1 MAYRYGVRFKRG
13 HALVGIIAAT
23 LATFP
28 LANVHGTSARQSELS
43 PRVIHGV
50 DAEVGQFPFL
60 AALLNTKDLQQKGAF
75 QAQFC
80 GATLTSP
87 NTLVT
92 AAHCVVDQKTG
103 EQLAAADITAGF
115 TQNLDSL
122 NIRLIQVTNVSVHP
136 GYDIE
141 TSANDI
147 AVLTLA
153 ASVPDIPPLD
163 PLIPELA
170 VEYTAAG
177 SPAQVAGWGNIVISG
192 NKYPTIFRVGE
203 VKIFPDSS
211 CGEGKRNIINGVT
224 FNGFSRSEVDSSV
237 MICAAGVNSN
247 KEIVDACQG
256 DSGGPLIAT
265 GSAGPKLVGVVSW
278 GEDCASKYPG
288 VYSRVSA
295 LNAFL
300 QSAGA
305 MPISIPTVPPTV
317 SVTPLLGE
325 LKITMTGSQGETTVT
340 QYAATVVGPNPA
352 SPTTTQ
358 TLNCFAAPAK
368 QSSSGSC
375 SVTGLLTGAE
385 YTVTAIS
392 ANELGNSSASAPV
405 IAVPSDQPIA
415 GEIRSAKFTR
425 TSARFGLTPSNVN
438 SSPLKAERVIC
449 SPVGSGAIRSARV
462 SGESVVVRNLTQKR
476 YKCII
481 QIVTDAGSADSVEK
495 VIRRQ

>member
-1 MAYRYGVRFKRG
+1 MRFKRG
-13 HALVGIIAAT
+13 QALVGIIAAT

-28 LANVHGTSARQSELS
+28 IANVHGTSNRQSELS

-50 DAEVGQFPFL
+50 DADVGQFPFL
-60 AALLNTKDLQQKGAF
+60 AALLNTKDLQQKGVF

-103 EQLAAADITAGF
+103 EQHDPADITAGF
-115 TQNLDSL
+115 TRNLDSL
-122 NIRLIQVTNVSVHP
+122 NIRLVQVTNVSVHP
-136 GYDIE
+136 GYEIE

-153 ASVPDIPPLD
+153 VPVSDIPPLG

-192 NKYPTIFRVGE
+192 NKYPTIFRIGD

-224 FNGFSRSEVDSSV
+224 FNGFSKSEVDSSV

-325 LKITMTGSQGETTVT
+325 IKITMTGSQGETTVT

-358 TLNCFAAPAK
+358 TLNCFAAPTK

-375 SVTGLLTGAE
+375 SVTGLLTGAQ

-405 IAVPSDQPIA
+405 VAVPSDQPIA
-415 GEIRSAKFTR
+415 GEFRSVKFIR
-425 TSARFGLTPSNVN
+425 TSARFGLTPSNAN
-438 SSPLKAERVIC
+438 SSPLEAERVIC

-462 SGESVVVRNLTQKR
+462 TGDSVIVGNLTQKK

-481 QIVTDAGSADSVEK
+481 RIVTDAGLADSVEK